1 VKPDVAVSPAGD
13 IGAIVSFDRVVDRA
27 HFDRWAHT
35 LVANSAS
42 MATWSAEYVA
52 LAGPAPRLVAS
63 TTQSAPRTR
72 ARIAADARLD
82 ARDGLIRKLVAHGRP
97 ATPASSDAE
106 LILTAYDVWGVACTS
121 RLIGDFAFLI
131 WDPIQQHL
139 FAARDQFGVRPLYY
153 TTGSDVLAVS
163 TSPNAL
169 FAHPSTSRSLD
180 DQAVVDFLVHDDA
193 EEGAT
198 MFSAIRRLPAAHS
211 LVRDKRGTIV
221 SRYWSLE
228 PVPRLSARAV
238 RGIPEEFDALMTA
251 AVSERMR
258 GGNAG
263 VLMSGGLDS
272 TAVAAFAVQVAGA
285 ARVRAYTAVSGRMMP
300 ELEQSYAESVRSHLG
315 IGGELHDIDAYV
327 PLHSSATVQLWRPVP
342 NATTIG
348 ATAVDLIARA
358 GSTGGVVLTGLG
370 PDGSLLPEPLPE
382 LMRRRPVEAIRFGF
396 AAAAHTLRFGR
407 HPPMG
412 LSRKRLRSES
422 TQPPWLGREAMR
434 WFRPVIP
441 KQQIQWPRMERAR
454 AQSVMAAGWA
464 SVLETYSAAAR
475 ASGACVSHPF
485 LDLRVVRLCLALP
498 SIPWCWD
505 KRLLRESLS
514 GALPREVVMRAKT
527 PMPAPW
533 LQVAARESDL
543 GVLAH
548 MSPGEGTRKYFE
560 APTFAELQR
569 LIPVDAYTHLRPV
582 ALDLFLAQWN
592 AQPVVW

>member
-52 LAGPAPRLVAS
+52 LAAPAPRLVAG

-72 ARIAADARLD
+72 GRIAADARLD
-82 ARDGLIRKLVAHGRP
+82 ARDDLICSLVTHGRA
-97 ATPASSDAE
+97 ATAASSDAE
-106 LILTAYDVWGVACTS
+106 LILSAYDVWGVACTS
-121 RLIGDFAFLI
+121 RLFGDFAFLI
-131 WDPIQQHL
+131 WDPIQQQL
-139 FAARDQFGVRPLYY
+139 FAARDQFGVRQLYY
-153 TTGSDVLAVS
+153 TVGSDGLAVS

-180 DQAVVDFLVHDDA
+180 DQAVVDFLVHDDV

-211 LVRDKRGTIV
+211 LVQDRRGTVV
-221 SRYWSLE
+221 SRHWSLE

-251 AVSERMR
+251 AVSERLR

-285 ARVRAYTAVSGRMMP
+285 DRVRAYTAVSGRMMP
-300 ELEQSYAESVRSHLG
+300 ELERSLAESVRLRLG
-315 IGGELHDIDAYV
+315 ISGELHDIDAYV
-327 PLHSSATVQLWRPVP
+327 PLKSSPTAQLWRPVP

-358 GSTGGVVLTGLG
+358 GSTGGLVLTGLG
-370 PDGSLLPEPLPE
+370 PDGSLLPESLPD
-382 LMRRRPVEAIRFGF
+382 LVRRHPAGTVRFGL
-396 AAAAHTLRFGR
+396 AAAGHRLRFGR
-407 HPPMG
+407 RPPLG
-412 LSRKRLRSES
+412 FRRTRRQRES
-422 TQPPWLGREAMR
+422 ARPPWLSVEAGQ
-434 WFRPVIP
+434 WYRPAIP
-441 KQQIQWPRMERAR
+441 ATEFDWPRMERAR
-454 AQSVMAAGWA
+454 GQRVMAAGWA

-475 ASGACVSHPF
+475 PSGACVSHPF
-485 LDLRVVRLCLALP
+485 LDLRVVHFCLALP

-514 GALPREVVMRAKT
+514 GILPCEVITRAKT
-527 PMPAPW
+527 PMPARW
-533 LQVAARESDL
+533 LQIAARRSDL
-543 GVLAH
+543 SALAH
-548 MSPGEGTRKYFE
+548 MSPGEHARKYF
-560 APTFAELQR
+560 AASTFSELAR
-569 LIPVDAYTHLRPV
+569 LIPLDAYTHLRPL
-582 ALDLFLAQWN
+582 AFDQFLAQWN
-592 AQPVVW
+592 AQAVVR